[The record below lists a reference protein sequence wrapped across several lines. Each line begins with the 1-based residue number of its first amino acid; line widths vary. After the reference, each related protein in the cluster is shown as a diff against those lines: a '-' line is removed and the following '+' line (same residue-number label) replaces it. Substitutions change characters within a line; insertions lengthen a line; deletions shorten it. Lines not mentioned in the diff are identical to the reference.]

1 MGQRI
6 LVAEDEMVIAFDLR
20 DTVEEAGYEVEGP
33 YAGTSSALRA
43 CEGKRPDLAILDV
56 SFGGD
61 DSFRLQ
67 RLDGRED
74 GRRRLQR
81 IDGRRRQRDV
91 KALPPIDHHT
101 AQSQPHAHP
110 AHGDFHRCQW
120 ITTMFFAAVPR
131 WNLAG

>member
-61 DSFRLQ
+61 DSFRLASKLAADHVPIIF
-67 RLDGRED
+67 RTGGKSSAMIAERFPE
-74 GRRRLQR
+74 
-81 IDGRRRQRDV
+81 
-91 KALPPIDHHT
+91 ALTVPKPCPP
-101 AQSQPHAHP
+101 A
-110 AHGDFHRCQW
+110 
-120 ITTMFFAAVPR
+120 TMLAAVSGALGDR
-131 WNLAG
+131 GRA